1 MAHVSIERPEPARTL
16 RALRD
21 AAQAAARGELAARVP
36 VPAGDD
42 DLAALAQAF
51 NAMLDELEA
60 RVHEL
65 EQRPSHVVQALR
77 RLGDALAATH
87 DRAAIIDSVV
97 ETSLLTLRAR
107 AAVFYEADLADRLR
121 AVAVCGTADRDAELA
136 IGEGLAGRAAQG
148 KTAIVWPGRAEPS
161 PAEPEAGAAT
171 ALAVPVRLRAR
182 LLGVLA
188 LYGRHVSWPFNE
200 DDVDMLETLAH
211 QAEIA
216 VDNALLYDDASR
228 LSITDGLTG
237 LWNRRH
243 FELQATTEL
252 ARSRRFSE
260 PLGMLMIDVDHF
272 KSVNDEHGHQA
283 GDAVL
288 IEVATRLTQVTR
300 EVDLVARYG
309 GEEFGVL
316 LPKTDVKG
324 ARVLAERIRT
334 AMGGEGFPVDGATLA
349 VTVSIGAAVH
359 PDHGDSLDAL
369 LAAAD
374 VALYRAKAAG
384 RNRVESAD
392 QAPPMVATNV
402 GGSP

>member
-1 MAHVSIERPEPARTL
+1 L
-16 RALRD
+16 RAK
-21 AAQAAARGELAARVP
+21 
-36 VPAGDD
+36 
-42 DLAALAQAF
+42 
-51 NAMLDELEA
+51 
-60 RVHEL
+60 
-65 EQRPSHVVQALR
+65 
-77 RLGDALAATH
+77 
-87 DRAAIIDSVV
+87 
-97 ETSLLTLRAR
+97 

-121 AVAVCGTADRDAELA
+121 AAAVCGTADRDVELA
-136 IGEGLAGRAAQG
+136 IGEGLAGRAARG
-148 KTAIVWPGRAEPS
+148 KTAIVWPGRAQPS
-161 PAEPEAGAAT
+161 PAEPATGVTT
-171 ALAVPVRLRAR
+171 ALAVPVRLRSR

-252 ARSRRFSE
+252 ARSRRFGE
-260 PLGMLMIDVDHF
+260 PLGMLLVDVDHF
-272 KSVNDEHGHQA
+272 KSVNDGHGHQA

-288 IEVATRLTQVTR
+288 IEVASRLTHVTR

-324 ARVLAERIRT
+324 APVLAERIRT
-334 AMGGEGFPVDGATLA
+334 AIGGEPFTVDGKTLA
-349 VTVSIGAAVH
+349 ITVSIGAAVH
-359 PDHGDSLDAL
+359 PDHGDSLVTL

-384 RNRVESAD
+384 RDRVENAESP
-392 QAPPMVATNV
+392 PPMVATKA
-402 GGSP
+402 GGST